1 MRWSAIRPTRLA
13 FGSGFPKSLD
23 VSKAID
29 KAARGVPQGGADPTS
44 PNHGQYRTTTTEGK
58 RWDGD
63 SGQSYGAGGSRFLA
77 DTVSERTT
85 APNTSDT
92 SGPAAAAADD
102 PPTSTPAAIA
112 SEWEGWGTA
121 LKPAHEPIVVAR
133 KPLSGTVAA
142 TVLEH
147 GTGALNVDGCR
158 IGTGEGGGR
167 DGEASAER
175 RYAENGG
182 R

>member
-1 MRWSAIRPTRLA
+1 LA

-77 DTVSERTT
+77 DHCAEHVGHV
-85 APNTSDT
+85 
-92 SGPAAAAADD
+92 GPGCCCCGRPAD
-102 PPTSTPAAIA
+102 
-112 SEWEGWGTA
+112 
-121 LKPAHEPIVVAR
+121 
-133 KPLSGTVAA
+133 
-142 TVLEH
+142 EH
-147 GTGALNVDGCR
+147 TGCDC
-158 IGTGEGGGR
+158 E
-167 DGEASAER
+167 
-175 RYAENGG
+175 
-182 R
+182 